1 MMEDGTSKM
10 ETIGHIPG
18 RCEAL
23 FGRRGNGR
31 SELVGASGEWLGRRH
46 EGLFVPHLCLEKM
59 RTDSCDGSTKKSGS
73 HVSGGR
79 R

>member
-1 MMEDGTSKM
+1 MMEDGASVM

-46 EGLFVPHLCLEKM
+46 EGLFFPDLCLEKM
-59 RTDSCDGSTKKSGS
+59 RTDSGGGSTQKSGS
-73 HVSGGR
+73 HVSGGCR
-79 R
+79 